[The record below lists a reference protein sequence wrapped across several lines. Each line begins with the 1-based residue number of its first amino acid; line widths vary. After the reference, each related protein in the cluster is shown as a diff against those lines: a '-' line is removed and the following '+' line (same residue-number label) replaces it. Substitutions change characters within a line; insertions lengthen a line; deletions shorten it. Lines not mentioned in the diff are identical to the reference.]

1 MGYISLFGFYSLHSL
16 TASTGKST
24 MLLHTTTTVIRRKA
38 MAKWPQDLIEFSYP
52 MAAHKLLLTRPT
64 VTDTLLMWSTK
75 VWPCIPSTNPA
86 AHILPQLTKLPLIRQ
101 LQLTHHLLT
110 RLPLNTRKFNFENCS
125 TRIHDAEIVNEFV
138 VIMYREKYIYIDW
151 IALTKTTFG
160 YGNSITCTSYVC
172 ILKMYRLIKLI
183 FIQYYYFD
191 ICTTNELFFNS
202 FIKCSA

>member
-125 TRIHDAEIVNEFV
+125 TRIRDSDAEIVNELLLWLC
-138 VIMYREKYIYIDW
+138 IERNIYITIELLLQKQLLDTE
-151 IALTKTTFG
+151 IVLRVQVTFV
-160 YGNSITCTSYVC
+160 SLKC
-172 ILKMYRLIKLI
+172 I
-183 FIQYYYFD
+183 D
-191 ICTTNELFFNS
+191 
-202 FIKCSA
+202 